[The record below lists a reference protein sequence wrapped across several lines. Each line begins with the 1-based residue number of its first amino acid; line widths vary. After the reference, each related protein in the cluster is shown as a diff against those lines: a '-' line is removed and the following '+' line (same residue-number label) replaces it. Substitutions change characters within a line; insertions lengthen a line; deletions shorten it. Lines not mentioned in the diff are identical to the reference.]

1 MESSGRT
8 VSAVVFRPRP
18 GKAGAT
24 KGGEMAVVESV
35 VSGKAVSSTVVLG
48 NVLVVEESAS
58 SGQFGAAGCSR
69 LGGYRRT
76 LPIGPRA
83 PP

>member
-24 KGGEMAVVESV
+24 KGGEMAVERQCRQQWSWGMSWSSKSQPRQASSV
-35 VSGKAVSSTVVLG
+35 QQDAAAWEGTVVP
-48 NVLVVEESAS
+48 
-58 SGQFGAAGCSR
+58 
-69 LGGYRRT
+69 Y
-76 LPIGPRA
+76 P
-83 PP
+83 